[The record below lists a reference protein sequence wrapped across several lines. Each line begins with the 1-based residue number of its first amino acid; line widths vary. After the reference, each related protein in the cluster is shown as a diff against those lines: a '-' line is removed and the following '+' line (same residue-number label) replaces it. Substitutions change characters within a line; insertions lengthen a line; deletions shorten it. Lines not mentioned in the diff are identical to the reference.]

1 MLNSNAIYVDNRESN
16 EDFMDASTMSND
28 ESDNEESVMDIT
40 TTIPD
45 ATPVASSSTSTS
57 G

>member
-28 ESDNEESVMDIT
+28 ESDNEESVTDIT